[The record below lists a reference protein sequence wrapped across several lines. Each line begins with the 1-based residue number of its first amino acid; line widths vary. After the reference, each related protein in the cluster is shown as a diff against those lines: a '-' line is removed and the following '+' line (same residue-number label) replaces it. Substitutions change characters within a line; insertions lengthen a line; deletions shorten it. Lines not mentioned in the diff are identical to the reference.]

1 MAMKLWKM
9 PHREMMRKIVTA
21 KEASRMDTKTESLP
35 YSGIERIARD
45 TSRRTAARLAST
57 DAPSTQRDKV
67 YKCIVDAGV
76 NGITDLEIQQQLR
89 LPGDSERPRRI
100 ELYKAG
106 LIKGAGSRV
115 IGIRSST
122 IWTITDE
129 GDVDQEPPDEE
140 GRHE

>member
-1 MAMKLWKM
+1 MEPLNDGKLF
-9 PHREMMRKIVTA
+9 
-21 KEASRMDTKTESLP
+21 TESLP
-35 YSGIERIARD
+35 YSGIERISRD
-45 TSRRTAARLAST
+45 TSRRTAVRLASS
-57 DAPSTQRDKV
+57 DAPRKQRDRV
-67 YKCIVDAGV
+67 YQCIVDAGRD
-76 NGITDLEIQQQLR
+76 GITDLEIQSSLG

-129 GDVDQEPPDEE
+129 GDVDQEPPDQE